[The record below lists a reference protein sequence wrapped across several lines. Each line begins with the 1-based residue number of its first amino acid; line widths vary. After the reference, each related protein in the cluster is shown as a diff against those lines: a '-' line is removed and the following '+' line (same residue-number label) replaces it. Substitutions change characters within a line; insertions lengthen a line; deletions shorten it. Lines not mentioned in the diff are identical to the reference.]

1 MNFTHNNHLTYSI
14 DNRTFGYRRTAHD
27 KFRVRVGSID
37 LDYYKTSNWLQEQYR
52 TADLIY
58 KDFGKD
64 LIILFSGGTDS
75 EIVVRAFN
83 DIGIKPK
90 LIFIKFANDYN
101 INDLIIAQKIT
112 TELGLSLEVIEFDV
126 VDFYKSGQAFEFAS
140 AIHCRQIAYLT
151 VYHHILKLQAPAI
164 MGGEMLL
171 RQTNNNWY
179 YCFRE
184 NEDASA
190 IRFSMK
196 YDIPLVN
203 EWFSYT
209 PEMMGYYL
217 NEPVIQDLISN
228 KIPHKLSSV
237 STKNQVLKSLMPTL
251 IEKTKTHGYEQLMG
265 LNIESY
271 NSLCR
276 SHTKRLEYSLDGIYI
291 EDLNKQLFGD
301 QYDN

>member
-14 DNRTFGYRRTAHD
+14 DNRQFGYRQTVYD
-27 KFRVRVGSID
+27 KFKVKVGSID
-37 LDYYKTSNWLQEQYR
+37 HDYYKTSNWLQEQYR

-90 LIFIKFANDYN
+90 LVFIKFANDYN

-126 VDFYKSGQAFEFAS
+126 VEFYKSGQAYEFAS
-140 AIHCRQIAYLT
+140 TIYCRQIAYLT

-171 RQTNNNWY
+171 RQTNNHWY

-190 IRFSMK
+190 IRFSIK

-217 NEPVIQDLISN
+217 NEPVIQDLINN

-237 STKNQVLKSLMPTL
+237 STKNQVLKSLMPSL
-251 IEKTKTHGYEQLMG
+251 IDKTKTHGYEKLMG
-265 LNIESY
+265 LNIEAY
-271 NSLCR
+271 NNLYR
-276 SHTKRLEYSLDGIYI
+276 SHTKRLEHSLDGIYI
-291 EDLNKQLFGD
+291 EDLNKQLFGHI
-301 QYDN
+301 

>member
-1 MNFTHNNHLTYSI
+1 
-14 DNRTFGYRRTAHD
+14 
-27 KFRVRVGSID
+27 
-37 LDYYKTSNWLQEQYR
+37 
-52 TADLIY
+52 
-58 KDFGKD
+58 
-64 LIILFSGGTDS
+64 
-75 EIVVRAFN
+75 
-83 DIGIKPK
+83 
-90 LIFIKFANDYN
+90 
-101 INDLIIAQKIT
+101 
-112 TELGLSLEVIEFDV
+112 
-126 VDFYKSGQAFEFAS
+126 
-140 AIHCRQIAYLT
+140 
-151 VYHHILKLQAPAI
+151 
-164 MGGEMLL
+164 
-171 RQTNNNWY
+171 
-179 YCFRE
+179 
-184 NEDASA
+184 
-190 IRFSMK
+190 MK

-271 NSLCR
+271 NSLYR

>member
-14 DNRTFGYRRTAHD
+14 DNRTFGYRRTTHD
-27 KFRVRVGSID
+27 KFKVNVGSVD

-83 DIGIKPK
+83 DIGIKPR

-112 TELGLSLEVIEFDV
+112 TDLGLSLEVIEFDV

-237 STKNQVLKSLMPTL
+237 STKNQVLKSLMPAL

-265 LNIESY
+265 LNIEAY
-271 NSLCR
+271 NSLYR
-276 SHTKRLEYSLDGIYI
+276 SHTKRLEYSLDGICI